1 MGLFSFLGGLV
12 GSAVEF
18 VGDIVEDVTGWDGI
32 SKAGV
37 AIQDFFS
44 EEISQESSYDKQSA
58 NLYTTERLNEILVSF
73 SEKYLKHSVEIENQ
87 CIKSVEDYCD
97 SLIRFLEDSAKI
109 TNDTSNLRRVKNNR
123 SQIRKTIT
131 GSVKEPLAKRM
142 SLDDS
147 ECLKILKMDSGSK
160 KKEEMKAFSEK
171 VIYDALCN
179 LSVNVRRELDEQSES
194 IEDYFTTF
202 SESREKEVENI
213 KKQYDS
219 MLQTGIAEESEIEKG
234 CIKPLVIIRT
244 AELIESKL

>member
-1 MGLFSFLGGLV
+1 MGLFSFIGGLV

-32 SKAGV
+32 SRAGV

-44 EEISQESSYDKQSA
+44 EEISQEGSYDKQSS

-73 SEKYLKHSVEIENQ
+73 SEKYLKHSVEIEDQ
-87 CIKSVEDYCD
+87 CIKYVENYCD
-97 SLIRFLEDSAKI
+97 SLIRLLEDSSKI
-109 TNDTSNLRRVKNNR
+109 TNDTLNVRRVKNNR
-123 SQIRKTIT
+123 SKIRKAIT
-131 GSVKEPLAKRM
+131 GSVKEPLAKKM

-147 ECLKILKMDSGSK
+147 ECLEILKMDSGTEK
-160 KKEEMKAFSEK
+160 KDKMKKFSEK
-171 VIYDALCN
+171 VVHDALDN

-219 MLQTGIAEESEIEKG
+219 MLQMGIAKESEIEKG
-234 CIKPLVIIRT
+234 CIEPLVIIRT
-244 AELIESKL
+244 AELIESIL

>member
-32 SKAGV
+32 SRAGT

-73 SEKYLKHSVEIENQ
+73 SERYLKHSVEIENQ
-87 CIKSVEDYCD
+87 CIKSVENYCD
-97 SLIRFLEDSAKI
+97 SLIRFLEDSTKI
-109 TNDTSNLRRVKNNR
+109 TNDTSNLRRVRNNR
-123 SQIRKTIT
+123 SKIRKTIT

-171 VIYDALCN
+171 VVHDALRT

-219 MLQTGIAEESEIEKG
+219 MLQTGTTEESEIEKG

-244 AELIESKL
+244 AELIESIL